1 MLEDMDNDEECVEIT
16 ILTPVDMSGMVGT
29 SSPHTMS
36 DLVAYIDGGSLG
48 NPGPSGIGVV
58 IDGSEAVEHCQFAMI
73 QIRQPK
79 HSATVIRLDCL
90 FAHGDGL
97 LCRRIGTTAQTI
109 WAMQVPA
116 LGTGL
121 EGFERYRLFIAVIS
135 AM

>member
-1 MLEDMDNDEECVEIT
+1 MGDSILPIFPQEHPQVLEDMDNDEECVEIT

-58 IDGSEAVEHCQFAMI
+58 IDGSEAVEHCHIAMI

-79 HSATVIRLDCL
+79 HSATVIRLDSL
-90 FAHGDGL
+90 FAHGHGL
-97 LCRRIGTTAQTI
+97 
-109 WAMQVPA
+109 P
-116 LGTGL
+116 
-121 EGFERYRLFIAVIS
+121 
-135 AM
+135 

>member
-1 MLEDMDNDEECVEIT
+1 
-16 ILTPVDMSGMVGT
+16 MVGT

-79 HSATVIRLDCL
+79 HSATVIRLDSL
-90 FAHGDGL
+90 FAHGHGL
-97 LCRRIGTTAQTI
+97 PCRRIGTTADRLGDARIGTVKQMYGGAVARDVANLVTLT
-109 WAMQVPA
+109 APA
-116 LGTGL
+116 
-121 EGFERYRLFIAVIS
+121 
-135 AM
+135 